1 MFYSFTSGKRSHDG
15 GDGSSER
22 NAPTG
27 SDISRKRRKQS
38 PTDADDDA
46 PSLQNPP
53 SYACPLFRYD
63 PVVHHECLMLKL
75 PAPWAVRHH
84 LQRRHS
90 SDQRCPTC
98 GSYFTSRR
106 KLKAHQEQ
114 KQPCRA
120 MPLERHYHDLGPERL
135 AQLSTFDKKTR
146 FMDKPAQWSWIWGVV
161 CPKPDQPPPPN
172 MYLDGM
178 LGEMLSV
185 GLEARDR
192 GISWLPQLLEV
203 HGVSIKHRDT
213 LCEKIRDIFLGA
225 RPEQDIGNAAN
236 TVVIRARSQIQP
248 LLTKAGI
255 SDVDGALA
263 GEILALFFGDGAK
276 RDPLAIPSLTHLPRP
291 AAARKLNWAWIDSD
305 NDDDDDD
312 DGSVNPMRRHLM
324 PMPFTTTT
332 TSTKTE
338 GVEWDMAES
347 AGPPE
352 PGLAIHMQPETT
364 EWYNYMRAIYTSTS
378 TDLPQYDFT
387 FVGIDADDER
397 EKGNDDRDK
406 GKFPIKPSVQNL
418 REALRS
424 RDRQEL
430 HDLLNACFGH
440 VASEEYSWLAEL
452 RSLGY
457 SSSDIADELLEREV
471 CGPWIFQPVV
481 LPFARQ
487 LMDGHHQPRCVHN
500 FDQAQSS
507 TNPDTQEGTES
518 MLLAEYVHGNHPTLT
533 PQQSIEYLCGLCG
546 VRPSADGR
554 SETDLGSVTFETS
567 SQAIIKFS
575 DMASHTSEILK
586 NLANAAGMLQM
597 LGGCC
602 SSLTFLYWRYDDIT
616 LHRVPFSV
624 IGRLQQSL
632 SNPTALSVFDALY
645 EAMPFFD
652 NGVLLVQKLGHAN
665 VRLLVDLAA
674 RFLSLC
680 FLSYAQGHRGPISP
694 FFLDTPLE
702 TVLLASSTTPT
713 PTLCGSLVESTC
725 IGDMVGGPLFAF
737 HLETGWKKSIDQWL
751 ECTPDSKLDLLACA
765 EDVLDTWGPGE
776 ALMSKD
782 KPDELLAISIGG
794 GTIVAVEPTPSE
806 NSGETPPL
814 LHWSSGSILPSSL
827 PRGFGFQE
835 VVRIGATVMENL
847 GCVGRPS
854 ERLRRFPSLLR
865 DLGVR
870 PASWEPSER
879 QLGLGFHAQ
888 AAQSGFAIARFNQNW
903 IKMKEVTK
911 KAALLARPRLY
922 TPDLDSRIG
931 VQISVCTGIARRVR
945 LRDLLAD
952 VLPAYVAGLVTKP
965 QVWDVLD
972 RTHDITASLQG
983 DNDLG
988 CWLANLTH
996 GQQRAFEDLVRDVLS
1011 LLRDTGFN
1019 RRDQEFTVAC
1029 IQPRLHPQCFKI
1041 PCKEENVWTRL
1052 LADSED
1058 TATFAYA
1065 TTRCLETAKV
1075 KCSNPAAPWINSTS
1089 MLSTVVSC
1097 CEGRIATTPPAPP
1110 STPPKSPFLPLQ
1122 LPPTPPPLLPT
1133 LSAVLPT
1140 LQATSSTLATLPP
1153 TPSAGPSTAAG
1164 SGSSPGEVAVIA
1176 APVPVHWTLKH
1187 RESYYIGHPD
1197 ALLLVSV
1204 HKPEEQREPTLLV
1217 SPSTIPGMRLRR
1229 LLNGGPGK
1237 RKPLR
1242 LREMALY
1249 DEVSVTESV
1258 VVLVGRPEE
1267 GGIST

>member
-1 MFYSFTSGKRSHDG
+1 MFFPFTSGKRSHDG

-22 NAPTG
+22 KAPTG
-27 SDISRKRRKQS
+27 GDVSRKRRKQS
-38 PTDADDDA
+38 PSDAEDDA
-46 PSLQNPP
+46 PSLESPP
-53 SYACPLFRYD
+53 SFACPLFRYD
-63 PVVHHECLMLKL
+63 PVVHHECLMLEL

-98 GSYFTSRR
+98 GSYFTSRS

-146 FMDKPAQWSWIWGVV
+146 FMDKAAKWSWIWGVV

-192 GISWLPQLLEV
+192 GISRLPQLLEV
-203 HGVSIKHRDT
+203 HGVSIEHRDT

-225 RPEQDIGNAAN
+225 RPEQDIGNVAN
-236 TVVIRARSQIQP
+236 TIVIRARSQIQP

-276 RDPLAIPSLTHLPRP
+276 RDPLSIPSLTHLPKP
-291 AAARKLNWAWIDSD
+291 AAARKTSWAWIDSD
-305 NDDDDDD
+305 NDDDDDATT
-312 DGSVNPMRRHLM
+312 P
-324 PMPFTTTT
+324 TTT
-332 TSTKTE
+332 KTV
-338 GVEWDMAES
+338 GVEWMAES

-352 PGLAIHMQPETT
+352 PGPVIQPEMTK
-364 EWYNYMRAIYTSTS
+364 WRAYVAEISTS
-378 TDLPQYDFT
+378 TLTDVPKDDLT
-387 FVGIDADDER
+387 LVEVNADDER
-397 EKGNDDRDK
+397 EKGDDDKDK
-406 GKFPIKPSVQNL
+406 GKSLIKPSVQNL

-424 RDRQEL
+424 RDRKEL
-430 HDLLNACFGH
+430 HDLLNAYFEH

-481 LPFARQ
+481 LPLAWQ

-507 TNPDTQEGTES
+507 TNSDMQEGTES
-518 MLLAEYVHGNHPTLT
+518 MLLAEYVRKRHPTLT

-602 SSLTFLYWRYDDIT
+602 DSLTFLYWHYDDIR

-632 SNPTALSVFDALY
+632 SNPTDLSVFDALY

-652 NGVLLVQKLGHAN
+652 NGVLLVRKLGHAN

-702 TVLLASSTTPT
+702 TVLLTSSTTPT

-737 HLETGWKKSIDQWL
+737 HMETGWKKSIDQWL
-751 ECTPDSKLDLLACA
+751 KCTPGSKLDLLACA

-794 GTIVAVEPTPSE
+794 GTIAAVEPTPSE

-827 PRGFGFQE
+827 PRGFGFRE

-945 LRDLLAD
+945 LRDLLAE

-965 QVWDVLD
+965 QEWDVLD

-988 CWLANLTH
+988 CWLADLTH
-996 GQQRAFEDLVRDVLS
+996 G
-1011 LLRDTGFN
+1011 
-1019 RRDQEFTVAC
+1019 
-1029 IQPRLHPQCFKI
+1029 
-1041 PCKEENVWTRL
+1041 
-1052 LADSED
+1052 
-1058 TATFAYA
+1058 
-1065 TTRCLETAKV
+1065 
-1075 KCSNPAAPWINSTS
+1075 
-1089 MLSTVVSC
+1089 
-1097 CEGRIATTPPAPP
+1097 
-1110 STPPKSPFLPLQ
+1110 
-1122 LPPTPPPLLPT
+1122 
-1133 LSAVLPT
+1133 
-1140 LQATSSTLATLPP
+1140 
-1153 TPSAGPSTAAG
+1153 
-1164 SGSSPGEVAVIA
+1164 
-1176 APVPVHWTLKH
+1176 
-1187 RESYYIGHPD
+1187 
-1197 ALLLVSV
+1197 
-1204 HKPEEQREPTLLV
+1204 
-1217 SPSTIPGMRLRR
+1217 
-1229 LLNGGPGK
+1229 
-1237 RKPLR
+1237 
-1242 LREMALY
+1242 
-1249 DEVSVTESV
+1249 
-1258 VVLVGRPEE
+1258 
-1267 GGIST
+1267 